1 MAVIG
6 RASWRIRW
14 LNPYGP
20 AGPGTAEPMSEF
32 GERTRGLPYAEQG
45 LGATMQA
52 DPSRRTV
59 LAADPSSG
67 ARTDTSAFAWI
78 AVAFGVAIVGGLVLA
93 LWAIV
98 NGEAPDVAASPYH
111 VPFYL
116 GLAAL
121 VGYSLARV
129 VRATV
134 EELAGT
140 PSPTPTGFLASRAA
154 TAIWPS
160 SSTSSWREGVGIY
173 FGIEEGYAEP
183 GGAGRRRRH
192 DRYLLRAAILLGP
205 RARARPACR
214 HRSRSP
220 PSAGRAASP

>member
-1 MAVIG
+1 MRSKGSVPRCRPT
-6 RASWRIRW
+6 RA
-14 LNPYGP
+14 GGVD
-20 AGPGTAEPMSEF
+20 A
-32 GERTRGLPYAEQG
+32 
-45 LGATMQA
+45 
-52 DPSRRTV
+52 
-59 LAADPSSG
+59 AADPSSSR
-67 ARTDTSAFAWI
+67 ARTDPPSAFAWI

-129 VRATV
+129 VRATRRG
-134 EELAGT
+134 AGWRHA
-140 PSPTPTGFLASRAA
+140 PTPTGSLASGRRPRPGPRPRRRLA
-154 TAIWPS
+154 
-160 SSTSSWREGVGIY
+160 RGRRHLLRHRG
-173 FGIEEGYAEP
+173 GLRAEP
-183 GGAGRRRRH
+183 VVLVLALRH
-192 DRYLLRAAILLGP
+192 DRYRPTAGGDVLLGP
-205 RARARPACR
+205 WRVRAPRPACR